1 MYKSFRPGKV
11 WYDTAGKRIQ
21 AHGGSVM
28 YADGIFYWYGEN
40 KEGITGTA
48 TGEQCTYWHHGVRLY
63 SSADLYNWTD
73 EGIIMLET
81 QDKTH
86 PFYPA
91 NLMDRPHI
99 LYNACTKKYVLWAK
113 TSLGDFQH
121 SFFSVCIADTIRGPF
136 KLCEKVDCSPYHAG
150 DFDLIEENGTAY
162 IIYENPHS
170 EMICQTLSN
179 DYTRFGEG
187 ASSHLP
193 CVSPPYTREAP
204 AFFARNGRKFL
215 LTSGTTGYYPNASQL
230 DEITCFHDAW
240 KTLGNPCVGD
250 KNNNSFHAQFSSV
263 FKHPHIKDLYI
274 ALGDRWLTD
283 LPMDL
288 PDVNEIF
295 YRLCNKD
302 APPLPRDFNFARLS
316 AENTSEADYVWLPV
330 RFHPDGMPYIE
341 WRTEWTIENFNE

>member
-1 MYKSFRPGKV
+1 
-11 WYDTAGKRIQ
+11 
-21 AHGGSVM
+21 
-28 YADGIFYWYGEN
+28 
-40 KEGITGTA
+40 
-48 TGEQCTYWHHGVRLY
+48 
-63 SSADLYNWTD
+63 
-73 EGIIMLET
+73 MLET

-204 AFFARNGRKFL
+204 AFFAR
-215 LTSGTTGYYPNASQL
+215 
-230 DEITCFHDAW
+230 
-240 KTLGNPCVGD
+240 
-250 KNNNSFHAQFSSV
+250 
-263 FKHPHIKDLYI
+263 
-274 ALGDRWLTD
+274 
-283 LPMDL
+283 
-288 PDVNEIF
+288 
-295 YRLCNKD
+295 
-302 APPLPRDFNFARLS
+302 LS

-330 RFHPDGMPYIE
+330 RFRPDGMPYIE